1 MAEHMRKV
9 VLLISILVAGIF
21 ILLFAP
27 NVTQLW
33 VVWLLTIGFF
43 CGSALAP
50 RMGIFA
56 VGVCAISVLAVA
68 TTLISRRLPIYALDW
83 RFASRVEI
91 SDLSGTWKVA
101 LSDPLEI
108 AALMKYGESGH
119 YESMIKGET
128 NFLLYVTRDGTS
140 TGYYIHGD
148 SVGELPGGFWQTVF
162 VPESDGLLQGINQV
176 LARHG
181 HGT

>member
-1 MAEHMRKV
+1 MTDHTRKAF
-9 VLLISILVAGIF
+9 LLISILVAGIF

-33 VVWLLTIGFF
+33 VLWLLTLGFF

-50 RMGIFA
+50 RMETFA
-56 VGVCAISVLAVA
+56 VGGCAISVFVVA
-68 TTLISRRLPIYALDW
+68 TTLISRCLPIYALDW

-91 SDLSGTWKVA
+91 SDLSQTWKVA
-101 LSDPLEI
+101 LSDPQEI

-119 YESMIKGET
+119 YESVIKGAT
-128 NFLLYVTRDGTS
+128 DFHLYVTRDGTS

-148 SVGELPGGFWQTVF
+148 SIGELPGGFGQTVF
-162 VPESDGLLQGINQV
+162 VPDRDGLLESINKV